1 MHKKLL
7 TLNRFDWKLNSLESD
22 EMQKMAAL
30 KPEVNLSAHPLKSLL
45 MDKGVGGLE
54 ALLQQNRQGLIAIQK
69 SMAELME
76 LHVVAKEEHGVNC
89 LQLILNRE
97 LRSGVKQNQP
107 ELLTYEEQA
116 GAQYLEWR
124 GSSDW
129 SKTYGYGTKS
139 GIRVNPFSANS
150 PHYFQIKEFVYKRN
164 KGYYEAL
171 LAIES
176 IRVTLNGGSRML
188 RKRMTELY
196 SLLDEKNGLNDFEI
210 PTVNRYATRIIK
222 SLVNIEGLE
231 TAATVLRE

>member
-1 MHKKLL
+1 
-7 TLNRFDWKLNSLESD
+7 
-22 EMQKMAAL
+22 MQKMTAF
-30 KPEVNLSAHPLKSLL
+30 KTEVNLSAHPLKSLL

-54 ALLQQNRQGLIAIQK
+54 ALLQQNRQKLITIQQ

-76 LHVVAKEEHGVNC
+76 LHTAAKEEYGVNC
-89 LQLILNRE
+89 LQLILNWK
-97 LRSGVKQNQP
+97 LRSGITP
-107 ELLTYEEQA
+107 GEIALLSYEEQV
-116 GAQYLEWR
+116 GAQFLEWR

-139 GIRVNPFSANS
+139 GIRVSPFSATS

-164 KGYYEAL
+164 KSYYEVL

-210 PTVNRYATRIIK
+210 PTVNKCANRIIR
-222 SLVNIEGLE
+222 SLVNIQGLE
-231 TAATVLRE
+231 TATTVLRE